1 MVGSCAPWLAIRK
14 ATATGADEGER
25 NSVALL
31 LVVVVGGGSG
41 GEVVAFAAA
50 APAITSGGKAGGGA
64 SLDPGIEATTAAAAE
79 VFAVVSAVPGLEA
92 VLALSAAVA
101 VAPAVA
107 DEAAKG
113 VKVLRSLAHST
124 RLQVNATLGLA
135 T

>member
-1 MVGSCAPWLAIRK
+1 VVGSCAPWLAIRK

-50 APAITSGGKAGGGA
+50 AITSGGKAGGGA

-124 RLQVNATLGLA
+124 RLHANATLGLA